1 VVEEGLTGHIVDS
14 IEEAAVTLP
23 RVVALDRRVVRQRF
37 EQRFT
42 AARMANDYVRVY
54 NSLLAR
60 TNVLVPNQADPVQ
73 TTAAERAYERSKS
86 VH

>member
-1 VVEEGLTGHIVDS
+1 VVEEGVTGHIVDS
-14 IEEAAVTLP
+14 IEEAAVTLR

-42 AARMANDYVRVY
+42 ATRMANDYVRVY

-60 TNVLVPNQADPVQ
+60 TNVLVPNQADPMQ
-73 TTAAERAYERSKS
+73 TTAAELANERSKS